1 MNPHEALEFMKKNK
15 LPIDALKFID
25 LLDPWQHLSIPVE
38 VLTGTC
44 I

>member
-1 MNPHEALEFMKKNK
+1 MNAHEALELVRKNK
-15 LPIDALKFID
+15 IPIVDLKLMD
-25 LLDPWQHLSIPVE
+25 LLGTWQHLSIPVE